1 MLLQVVPSLP
11 PRVDGIGDYALRLAL
26 ALRERHGVETIF
38 LAADTGWREAGG
50 LEGFR
55 GIAVSAHTPE
65 ALLAALAQCEQMALA
80 MGDGALEV
88 LVHVS
93 PYGYEKRGVPT
104 WFVEGWERFA
114 ARQAA
119 KQGGSSDGRGRI
131 HSCFHELERTGAPVW
146 SSGFWVPPL
155 QRRLLVRM
163 ARLSRVRYTNTEGHR
178 QRLESWGAGR
188 TDLIPN
194 FSTMPEPRVL
204 EDTPRR
210 RELVVFARQSHRR
223 LTYTQGGRTLQAL
236 CQRIGIERIVDIG
249 TPIADLDLAA
259 ITGVPVTVCG
269 HLPPEQVLAAMQQAL
284 GTFVWYPAIYLTKSS
299 VHAVASSCGAVTF
312 LYDDS
317 PEEHSC
323 PGLEPGLD
331 FVPIT
336 ADADGFDPA
345 AFTTAAL
352 APLHAAIHRSYLAR
366 ASWAAADRLAQQIF
380 GGSA

>member
-26 ALRERHGVETIF
+26 ALRERHGVESIF
-38 LAADTGWREAGG
+38 LAADTGWRDEGG

-55 GIAVSAHTPE
+55 GVAVSEHTPQ
-65 ALLAALAQCEQMALA
+65 ALLAAFAQCEQIATQTALTQLA
-80 MGDGALEV
+80 AEPLDV

-104 WFVEGWERFA
+104 WFVEGWERYA
-114 ARQAA
+114 AQ
-119 KQGGSSDGRGRI
+119 QSGTHSGRV
-131 HSCFHELERTGAPVW
+131 HSCFHELERTGAPIW

-188 TDLIPN
+188 TDFLPN
-194 FSTMPEPRVL
+194 FSTMPEPRAL
-204 EDTPRR
+204 PETPRR

-223 LTYTQGGRTLQAL
+223 LTYTQGGRTLRAL
-236 CQRIGIERIVDIG
+236 CQRLGIERIVDIG

-259 ITGVPVTVCG
+259 IAGVPVTVCG

-331 FVPIT
+331 FLPIT
-336 ADADGFDPA
+336 VDAGGFDAA
-345 AFTTAAL
+345 AFTPEAL
-352 APLHAAIHRSYLAR
+352 APLHQAIHRSYLQR
-366 ASWAAADRLAQQIF
+366 ASWAAADRLAAKIF
-380 GGSA
+380 GRHG